1 MQPSLDPLNFQ
12 NLQINSRYQASAPAP
27 IQQSNQYIPSRPRQ
41 HYSTFSTAS
50 QVSVPLVLPLGPS
63 GQISLNRPNL
73 DTAKPPLYSSA
84 YVQQTPTGIQ
94 KSPTKRFLHPQL
106 PHPNYGT
113 TETSRDVLLMRTPPT
128 VQDLHISRLSPQPPP
143 NNLLLIVS
151 TYIYIYKI
159 NIPLINNS
167 SVIRCTKCRSYINP
181 FIQFAEGGTK
191 WQCNLCDTK
200 NQVPPFFDWD
210 SINQRPVD
218 RWSRVELN
226 HGCVDI
232 VAPSEYAQDPL
243 QPPVYVF
250 IIDVSVQAVQAGI
263 LPVVAN
269 SILEALD
276 SIPNPEGRV
285 KVTFLTVDSGVG
297 FYSLSGKQPELMVV
311 SDLSEIYL
319 PRTPDDLVVN
329 LLECRPIV
337 EDLLKRMSEMHVK
350 RCTNLNCL
358 GVAIEAAKQ
367 LLDFYRSI
375 SSDCCKANISVD
387 MFVFGS
393 NSVDLATMNMLP
405 RFTGGHTHY
414 FPGFNGANGAE
425 ANKLRQE
432 ILCMLNQD
440 IGLEGVM
447 RTRCSSGIACTSFH
461 GNITPLSSDVMLLP
475 NVPQGQSFC
484 VEMSIEAEICTST
497 SFFQT
502 ALIYTTSSGERRIR
516 VMTLCLPVT
525 KTIEKAVT
533 QKRRHG
539 RDHLVKETAEI
550 CKAYNKEMTGA
561 KQNGEN
567 NISICHNLSLLP
579 LLIFGILKSETFNEV
594 NIVPWNI
601 CTQTTLLLRTL
612 PLQEWARIVHPN
624 LYSLH
629 NLPPLDGIQNHTMPL
644 PMNLSLEKFDS
655 HGCYLL
661 ENGQRIMIWIGRN
674 AVPQLCKDLLNV
686 SDIHQINT
694 GQVDCLP
701 KIDNPLS
708 QRVNSIIEHI
718 RSRKNSHTYYPSI
731 YIIREDA
738 ESPLRSLFL
747 SHLVESTGSSHATEK
762 KNIISNLNYLSWLHH
777 ISNSSY

>member
-1 MQPSLDPLNFQ
+1 STVSLPTHAQCSSVFKRCTLNAIPHTKDLLQRSRLPLSLILEPYP
-12 NLQINSRYQASAPAP
+12 NLQ
-27 IQQSNQYIPSRPRQ
+27 SN
-41 HYSTFSTAS
+41 
-50 QVSVPLVLPLGPS
+50 
-63 GQISLNRPNL
+63 
-73 DTAKPPLYSSA
+73 D
-84 YVQQTPTGIQ
+84 
-94 KSPTKRFLHPQL
+94 
-106 PHPNYGT
+106 
-113 TETSRDVLLMRTPPT
+113 
-128 VQDLHISRLSPQPPP
+128 
-143 NNLLLIVS
+143 
-151 TYIYIYKI
+151 I

-367 LLDFYRSI
+367 LLISSGGKIVCFQGSLPSVGEGAIRSEDFKKAVSSEMPIMAYQEDFYRSI

-525 KTIEKAVT
+525 KSLSELYARADQVAIAKSLCLQSIEKAVT

-629 NLPPLDGIQNHTMPL
+629 NLPPLMVSKDGIQNHTMPL

>member
-1 MQPSLDPLNFQ
+1 MTIPSPLLVPAHETTSLSRKPTKWHPATPVNNPSQMQPSLDPLNFQ

-143 NNLLLIVS
+143 NSTVSLPTHAQCSSVFKRCTLNAIPHTKDLLQRSRLPLSLILEPYPNLQS
-151 TYIYIYKI
+151 NDI

-367 LLDFYRSI
+367 LLISSGGKIVCFQGSLPSVGEGAIRSEDFKKAVSSEMPIMAYQEDFYRSI
-375 SSDCCKANISVD
+375 SSDCY
-387 MFVFGS
+387 
-393 NSVDLATMNMLP
+393 MLP

-525 KTIEKAVT
+525 KSLSELYARADQVAIAKSLCLQSIEKAVT

-579 LLIFGILKSETFNEV
+579 LLIFGILKS
-594 NIVPWNI
+594 
-601 CTQTTLLLRTL
+601 
-612 PLQEWARIVHPN
+612 
-624 LYSLH
+624 
-629 NLPPLDGIQNHTMPL
+629 
-644 PMNLSLEKFDS
+644 
-655 HGCYLL
+655 
-661 ENGQRIMIWIGRN
+661 
-674 AVPQLCKDLLNV
+674 
-686 SDIHQINT
+686 
-694 GQVDCLP
+694 
-701 KIDNPLS
+701 
-708 QRVNSIIEHI
+708 
-718 RSRKNSHTYYPSI
+718 
-731 YIIREDA
+731 
-738 ESPLRSLFL
+738 
-747 SHLVESTGSSHATEK
+747 
-762 KNIISNLNYLSWLHH
+762 
-777 ISNSSY
+777 